1 MTLFLVIEKSKQTNK
16 KENTNYLEQVG
27 NWVRG
32 YKLETIFGLVQ
43 YQQLKEFG
51 LMPEEFLL

>member
-16 KENTNYLEQVG
+16 KENTNYFEQVG

-43 YQQLKEFG
+43 YRQRRELG
-51 LMPEEFLL
+51 LMPEKFLL